1 MKKKEYEIMLDL
13 DLVKK
18 AGYYDASLVSYTPP
32 NESNNYIGTVG
43 IDLVKR
49 YGIHFKDIKEA
60 NRNIDKLLKQ
70 LMKQNRG

>member
-1 MKKKEYEIMLDL
+1 MKKKKYEINLDM
-13 DLVKK
+13 DLVEK
-18 AGYYDASLVSYTPP
+18 AGYYNASFVGYTPP

-49 YGIHFKDIKEA
+49 YGIHFKDINEA